1 MVSILATMRSVIY
14 QETISEDGLKE
25 MDLSFLGV
33 GLYIL
38 DIDRTIADYRSKLEI
53 ID

>member
-1 MVSILATMRSVIY
+1 
-14 QETISEDGLKE
+14 
-25 MDLSFLGV
+25 MDLSFLGM

-38 DIDRTIADYRSKLEI
+38 DIDRTTADYRSKLEI

>member
-1 MVSILATMRSVIY
+1 
-14 QETISEDGLKE
+14 
-25 MDLSFLGV
+25 MDLSFLGI

-38 DIDRTIADYRSKLEI
+38 DEDGTTTDYRSKLEI